1 MAGKLRTSGGQNRT
15 AGVLATASA
24 SVLAP
29 VYVGDA
35 AAGFADRLTANV
47 LKADFLARAA
57 SLWCSP
63 PMITLSGINKRHG
76 HQILFVDA
84 SLQLNPGEK
93 VGLTGP
99 NGAGK
104 STVFRMIVGEDPPD
118 EGEVVLPKRVT
129 LGYFRQ
135 DVGEMS
141 GSAVLDEAI
150 AGSGRAG
157 ELHHEIAQLEADM
170 SDPDKADQMD
180 KILERYGEIQG
191 EYQDSGGYELE
202 AKAKEVL
209 LGLGFDDDQIKGDVG
224 ALSGGWKMRVGIA
237 RVLLGNFDVL
247 LLDEPTNH
255 LDIESILWLEQFL
268 NQSKA
273 AVLMTCHDRDFMNRI
288 VDRII
293 DVDDGQFI
301 AYGGDYDFM
310 MREQEVR
317 ATQKEAAYERQQAM
331 IAKMK
336 RFIDRFGTHVA
347 KAAQAQSKQK
357 KIDKID
363 QLEPPRK
370 REVVSFQFR
379 QPARSGDDV
388 VKLQGVDKAYG
399 DKRIYQGLDFD
410 VQRGERWCVMGQN
423 GSGKTTLLKMVAG
436 HLSADAGTVKLGSV
450 KMGYFAQQSLDL
462 LDNSLTI
469 YEQVDQQFHL
479 ESIGAKRALLGAFG
493 FSGDDH
499 EKRVANLSGG
509 EKSRLVLA
517 LMLFDPPNFLVL
529 DEPTNHLDLDTKE
542 MLVKT
547 LSTFEGTMLFV
558 SHDRTFLRGLANR
571 VLDVSACKHGQP
583 ADRYPGSYIEWVEK
597 TGMEAPGVH
606 S

>member
-1 MAGKLRTSGGQNRT
+1 
-15 AGVLATASA
+15 
-24 SVLAP
+24 
-29 VYVGDA
+29 
-35 AAGFADRLTANV
+35 
-47 LKADFLARAA
+47 
-57 SLWCSP
+57 
-63 PMITLSGINKRHG
+63 MITLSGINKRHG

-118 EGEVVLPKRVT
+118 EGDVVLPKRTT
-129 LGYFRQ
+129 LGYFKQ

-141 GSAVLDEAI
+141 GNTVIDEAI
-150 AGSGRAG
+150 TGSGRAG
-157 ELHHEIAQLEADM
+157 ELHHEISQLESDM
-170 SDPDKADQMD
+170 ADPDKADRMD
-180 KILERYGEIQG
+180 KILARYGEIQG
-191 EYQDSGGYELE
+191 EYQDRGGYELE

-209 LGLGFDDDQIKGDVG
+209 HGLGFDDEQIAGDVG
-224 ALSGGWKMRVGIA
+224 ALSGGWKMRVGMA
-237 RVLLGNFDVL
+237 KVLLGNFDVL

-268 NQSKA
+268 NQTNA
-273 AVLMTCHDRDFMNRI
+273 AVLMTCHDRDFMNRV

-301 AYGGDYDFM
+301 SYQGDYDFM

-379 QPARSGDDV
+379 QPERSGDDI
-388 VKLQGVDKAYG
+388 VKLRGVDKAYG
-399 DKRIYQGLDFD
+399 TKRIYKSLDLEI
-410 VQRGERWCVMGQN
+410 QRGERWCVMGQN

-436 HLSADAGTVKLGSV
+436 QLSPDSGNVKLGSV

-462 LDNSLTI
+462 LDPSLTI
-469 YEQVDQQFHL
+469 YQQVDQKFHL
-479 ESIGAKRALLGAFG
+479 ESIGAKRTLLGAFG

-499 EKRVANLSGG
+499 EKRIENLSGG

-547 LSTFEGTMLFV
+547 LSKFDGTMLFV
-558 SHDRTFLRGLANR
+558 SHDRTFLRGLASR
-571 VLDVSACKHGQP
+571 VLDVSACTQGKEP
-583 ADRYPGSYIEWVEK
+583 ERYPGSYVEWVEK

-606 S
+606 R

>member
-1 MAGKLRTSGGQNRT
+1 M
-15 AGVLATASA
+15 VLP
-24 SVLAP
+24 L
-29 VYVGDA
+29 
-35 AAGFADRLTANV
+35 
-47 LKADFLARAA
+47 
-57 SLWCSP
+57 
-63 PMITLSGINKRHG
+63 MITLSGINKRHG

-118 EGEVVLPKRVT
+118 EGEVALPKRVT
-129 LGYFRQ
+129 IGYFRQ

-141 GSAVLDEAI
+141 GARVLDTAI

-157 ELHHEIAQLEADM
+157 ELHHEIQQLEAEM
-170 SDPDKADQMD
+170 SDPDHADRMD
-180 KILERYGEIQG
+180 EILARYGEIQG
-191 EYQDSGGYELE
+191 DYQDLGGYELE
-202 AKAKEVL
+202 ARAREVL
-209 LGLGFDDDQIKGDVG
+209 HGLGFDDAMIDGDVG
-224 ALSGGWKMRVGIA
+224 ALSGGWKMRVGMA
-237 RVLLGNFDVL
+237 QVLLGNFDVL

-255 LDIESILWLEQFL
+255 LDIESILWLEGFL
-268 NQSKA
+268 KQTKS
-273 AVLMTCHDRDFMNRI
+273 AVLMTCHDRDFMNRV

-293 DVDDGQFI
+293 DVDDGQFVS
-301 AYGGDYDFM
+301 YQGDYDFM

-317 ATQKEAAYERQQAM
+317 AAQKEAAFERQQAM
-331 IAKMK
+331 IAKMQ

-363 QLEPPRK
+363 RLEAPRK
-370 REVVSFQFR
+370 REVIAFSFR
-379 QPARSGDDV
+379 QPPRSGDDV
-388 VKLQGVDKAYG
+388 VKLHGVHKAYG
-399 DKRIYQGLDFD
+399 DKHVYRGLDFE

-436 HLSADAGTVKLGSV
+436 QLQPDAGTVKLGSV
-450 KMGYFAQQSLDL
+450 KMGHFAQQSLEVL
-462 LDNSLTI
+462 VPELTI
-469 YEQVDQQFHL
+469 YEQVDQRFHL
-479 ESIGAKRALLGAFG
+479 ESVGVKRTLLGAFG

-529 DEPTNHLDLDTKE
+529 DEPTNHLDLDTKR
-542 MLVKT
+542 MLVQT
-547 LSTFEGTMLFV
+547 LEKFEGTMLFV

-571 VLDVSACKHGQP
+571 VLDVSACAAGGEPDK
-583 ADRYPGSYIEWVEK
+583 YPGSYIEWVEK
-597 TGMEAPGVH
+597 TGTEAPGVH
-606 S
+606 T

>member
-1 MAGKLRTSGGQNRT
+1 
-15 AGVLATASA
+15 
-24 SVLAP
+24 
-29 VYVGDA
+29 
-35 AAGFADRLTANV
+35 
-47 LKADFLARAA
+47 
-57 SLWCSP
+57 
-63 PMITLSGINKRHG
+63 MITLSGINKRHG

-84 SLQLNPGEK
+84 SLQLNPGER

-118 EGEVVLPKRVT
+118 EGDVVLPKRLT
-129 LGYFRQ
+129 LGYFKQ

-141 GSAVLDEAI
+141 GKAVIDEAI

-157 ELHHEIAQLEADM
+157 ALHHEIQQLEADM
-170 SDPDKADQMD
+170 SDPDKADQME

-202 AKAKEVL
+202 PKAKEVL
-209 LGLGFDDDQIKGDVG
+209 HGLGFDDEQIAGDVG
-224 ALSGGWKMRVGIA
+224 ALSGGWKMRVGMA
-237 RVLLGNFDVL
+237 KVLLGNFDVL

-268 NQSKA
+268 NSTKA
-273 AVLMTCHDRDFMNRI
+273 AVLMTCHDRDFMNR
-288 VDRII
+288 VVHRII

-301 AYGGDYDFM
+301 SYGGDYDFM

-317 ATQKEAAYERQQAM
+317 GAQKEAAYERQQAM
-331 IAKMK
+331 IAKMT
-336 RFIDRFGTHVA
+336 RFIDRFGAHVA

-379 QPARSGDDV
+379 QPSRSGDDI

-399 DKRIYQGLDFD
+399 KKRIYAGLDFE

-423 GSGKTTLLKMVAG
+423 GSGKTTLLKMIAG
-436 HLSADAGTVKLGSV
+436 HLEPDGGNVKLGSV

-462 LDNSLTI
+462 LDPTLTV
-469 YEQVDQQFHL
+469 YEQIDQQFNL
-479 ESIGAKRALLGAFG
+479 ESIGAKRTLLGAFG

-499 EKRVANLSGG
+499 EKRVATLSGG

-547 LSTFEGTMLFV
+547 LRTFEGTMIFV
-558 SHDRTFLRGLANR
+558 SHDRTFLRGLANK
-571 VLDVSACKHGQP
+571 VLDVSACMRGEP
-583 ADRYPGSYIEWVEK
+583 ADHYPGSYVEWVEK
-597 TGMEAPGVH
+597 TGLEAPGVH